1 MESNVVV
8 GNVTS
13 EPKLYLTKRTGTAMA
28 NFGVAV
34 NRRRKVGDVY
44 VDRPAVFH
52 NIICFGRLAE
62 HVGYTVH
69 TGMEVMAVGEWI
81 NDTYDDDRGR
91 TRKRVTMEA
100 RVVGLSLRWV
110 TASINTV
117 ERNAPV
123 IPLPNPKTEPADD
136 HKTGDHKSGEFPA
149 NTKPAEPAEPVAEA
163 PRTTRKGERH
173 AARAG

>member
-1 MESNVVV
+1 METNVVV
-8 GNVTS
+8 GNVTN
-13 EPKLYLTKRTGTAMA
+13 EPKLHLTKRTGTAMA
-28 NFGVAV
+28 NFGLAV
-34 NRRRKVGDVY
+34 NRRRRVNNEF

-62 HVGYTVH
+62 HVGYAVH

-81 NDTYDDDRGR
+81 NDSYEDSKGR
-91 TRKRVTMEA
+91 TQQRVTMEA

-110 TASINTV
+110 TASITKL

-123 IPLPNPKTEPADD
+123 IPLPNSKTDQADD
-136 HKTGDHKSGEFPA
+136 HKTGDHRTGEFPA
-149 NTKPAEPAEPVAEA
+149 NAKPVEPAEPVAEA
-163 PRTTRKGERH
+163 PHTTRKGERQ